1 MQPRLNYR
9 EANPAA
15 FEAMLAFES
24 FAQSTGIDHNL
35 YTLIK
40 MRASQINGCAF
51 CIDMH
56 GKDLLENGESL
67 ERLLL
72 LTAWREVPVYSDKER
87 AVLEL
92 TECVTRISESGVPDH
107 VYENV
112 RKHFSEK
119 EYVDLIMAINAI
131 NGWNRIS
138 ISTGMFPGCFLPA
151 SK

>member
-15 FEAMLAFES
+15 FEAMLALES
-24 FAQSTGIDHNL
+24 FARSTGIDHNL

-51 CIDMH
+51 CMDMH
-56 GKDLLENGESL
+56 GKDLLEHGESL

-72 LTAWREVPVYSDKER
+72 LTAWREVPIYSDKER

-92 TECVTRISESGVPDH
+92 TECVTRISEGGVPDH

-119 EYVDLIMAINAI
+119 EYVDLLMAINAI
-131 NGWNRIS
+131 NCWNRIS
-138 ISTGMFPGCFLPA
+138 ISTGMFPGCFVSA
-151 SK
+151 